1 MPRYERLARPARTL
15 LRALDR
21 RLGVSEAVLPALH
34 HPIPRDAA
42 SWWNVF
48 GSAALAILVLQLLT
62 GVCLALVY
70 VPSAADAHQSL
81 VYMDTQQTLGWLLR
95 ALHFWGSSFMV
106 ALVLVHMAQVFLFG
120 AYKYP
125 RETTWIV
132 GVGLLLATLAMAFT
146 GQILRWDQDAY
157 WGLGIGAAITGR
169 VPVIGPELVHLLLG
183 GPIVGGRTLSRFFT
197 IHVFLIPGALIAL
210 VALHLRLVL
219 RLGIS
224 DPPGR
229 GLVVVPAAEDER
241 YRRRVESD
249 GVPFY
254 PHAARNDLVFSAGVL
269 VAIVLCSVV
278 FGPYGP
284 GGAADPTHIHTQPR
298 PDFFFLWLF
307 AALALLPPGMET
319 FVMLVAPPLLVLGLL
334 ALPLLA
340 RSGERSPRRR
350 PVAVTA
356 LAVVALAL
364 GELTWLGES
373 APWSPVMEAWSSAA
387 VPAGDVRGRSPLELQ
402 GALVLQ
408 NKQCRNCHRLGGRGG
423 ARGPAL
429 DDVGARLSRDQLI
442 RQVIQ
447 GGGNMPAYGKHLHP
461 AEVSAV
467 VAFLQTLR
475 PADQPPAPAE
485 PAAEGKTSP

>member
-1 MPRYERLARPARTL
+1 MPRPERLVRPVRTL
-15 LRALDR
+15 LGALDR
-21 RLGVSEAVLPALH
+21 RFGVSEVVLPALH

-62 GVCLALVY
+62 GVCLSLVY
-70 VPSAADAHQSL
+70 VPSAAEAHQSL
-81 VYMDTQQTLGWLLR
+81 VYLDTGPTLGWLLR

-106 ALVLVHMAQVFLFG
+106 ALVLVHMSQVFLFG
-120 AYKYP
+120 AYKHP

-146 GQILRWDQDAY
+146 GQLMRWDQDAY
-157 WGLGIGAAITGR
+157 WGLGIGAAVTGR

-183 GPIVGGRTLSRFFT
+183 GPIVGGRSLSRIFT
-197 IHVFLIPGALIAL
+197 VHVFLIPGALVAL

-224 DPPGR
+224 EPPGK
-229 GLVVVPAAEDER
+229 GLVVVPGTEDER

-254 PHAARNDLVFSAGVL
+254 PHAARKDLVFSAGVL

-284 GGAADPTHIHTQPR
+284 GAPADPTHIQAQPR

-307 AALALLPPGMET
+307 AALALLPPAMET
-319 FVMLVAPPLLVLGLL
+319 LVMLAAPPLLVLGLL
-334 ALPLLA
+334 ALPLLL

-350 PVAVTA
+350 PIAVVG
-356 LAVVALAL
+356 LVVVALGL
-364 GELTWLGES
+364 GVLTRLGQK
-373 APWSPVMEAWSSAA
+373 APWSPSMDAWSSAR
-387 VPAGDVRGRSPLELQ
+387 VPVDDVRSRPPLQLV
-402 GALVLQ
+402 GAVVLQ
-408 NKQCRNCHRLGGRGG
+408 NKQCRNCHRLGGEGG

-442 RQVIQ
+442 RQVLQ
-447 GGGNMPAYGKHLHP
+447 GGGNMPAYGKHLRP
-461 AEVSAV
+461 AEVSAL
-467 VAFLQTLR
+467 VAFLQSLR
-475 PADQPPAPAE
+475 PADEPPVPGGPATE
-485 PAAEGKTSP
+485 GTPAR

>member
-1 MPRYERLARPARTL
+1 MPRLERLVRPARAL
-15 LRALDR
+15 LGALDR
-21 RLGVSEAVLPALH
+21 RLGVSELVLPALH

-48 GSAALAILVLQLLT
+48 GSAALAVLALQLLT
-62 GVCLALVY
+62 GVCLSLVY

-81 VYMDTQQTLGWLLR
+81 VYLDTGQKLGWLLR

-106 ALVLVHMAQVFLFG
+106 ALVLVHMSQVFLSG

-169 VPVIGPELVHLLLG
+169 VPVVGPELVHLLLG
-183 GPIVGGRTLSRFFT
+183 GPIVGGPTLSRFFT

-219 RLGIS
+219 RLGITE
-224 DPPGR
+224 PPGR
-229 GLVVVPAAEDER
+229 GLVVVPATEDAR

-254 PHAARNDLVFSAGVL
+254 PWAARYDLVFSAGVL

-284 GGAADPTHIHTQPR
+284 GGPADPTHIQTQPR

-319 FVMLVAPPLLVLGLL
+319 LAMLAAPPLLVLGLL
-334 ALPLLA
+334 ALPLLL
-340 RSGERSPRRR
+340 RSGERSPYRR
-350 PVAVTA
+350 PVAVTS
-356 LAVVALAL
+356 LVVVALGL
-364 GELTWLGES
+364 GVLTRLGQK
-373 APWSPVMEAWSSAA
+373 APWSPAMDAWSGAR
-387 VPAGDVRGRSPLELQ
+387 VPAGDVRGRSPLQLV
-402 GALVLQ
+402 GAVVLQ
-408 NKQCRNCHRLGGRGG
+408 NKQCRNCHRLGGEGG

-447 GGGNMPAYGKHLHP
+447 GGGNMPAYGKHLRP
-461 AEVSAV
+461 AEVSAL
-467 VAFLQTLR
+467 VAFLQSLR
-475 PADQPPAPAE
+475 PADQPPVPVAPATE
-485 PAAEGKTSP
+485 RQPTL